1 CSDEE
6 TVEAFKMVEK
16 AGVKFQIGFNRRF
29 DKNFYAIREGIVA
42 DKIGDI
48 HLLKITSRDLKPP
61 ALDYI
66 KLSGGLF
73 YHIMIHDFDISRFI
87 VVQEIVEVYAQG
99 GNLVDPKIGEIGD
112 MDTAIITL
120 KFEDGCLGVIDN
132 SREAVYGYDQRIEV
146 FGNKG
151 ALTADNETPTNV

>member
-1 CSDEE
+1 IFCEKPISFSDEE

-29 DKNFYAIREGIVA
+29 DKNFSAIREGIVA

-48 HLLKITSRDLKPP
+48 HLLKITSRDPKPP
-61 ALDYI
+61 ELDYI
-66 KLSGGLF
+66 KTSGGMF
-73 YHIMIHDFDISRFI
+73 YDMKIQDFNMGRFI
-87 VVQEIVEVYAQG
+87 VRQEIVEGYAQG
-99 GNLVDPKIGEIGD
+99 GNLVDPKIVEIGY
-112 MDTAIITL
+112 MDTSIITL

-151 ALTADNETPTNV
+151 ALT